1 MIKEMKKKIN
11 KLIDKSL
18 RFHHRDIHGEL
29 NSMKIRAQVKSKWYY
44 VFWGIA
50 TISVVAGQIYVGSG
64 YHRMA
69 SKINLIL
76 DAVNG
81 RIDVPKD
88 RY

>member
-1 MIKEMKKKIN
+1 MGNNMSKKK
-11 KLIDKSL
+11 
-18 RFHHRDIHGEL
+18 RH
-29 NSMKIRAQVKSKWYY
+29 QVKSRWYY

-76 DAVNG
+76 DATNDK
-81 RIDVPKD
+81 IDESKD
-88 RY
+88 LY

>member
-1 MIKEMKKKIN
+1 MSKKK
-11 KLIDKSL
+11 K
-18 RFHHRDIHGEL
+18 H
-29 NSMKIRAQVKSKWYY
+29 QVKSRWYY

-76 DAVNG
+76 DAVND
-81 RIDVPKD
+81 RIDEPKD
-88 RY
+88 LY

>member
-1 MIKEMKKKIN
+1 MSKKK
-11 KLIDKSL
+11 K
-18 RFHHRDIHGEL
+18 H
-29 NSMKIRAQVKSKWYY
+29 QVKSRWYY

-76 DAVNG
+76 DAANA
-81 RIDVPKD
+81 RIDAPKD
-88 RY
+88 LY

>member
-1 MIKEMKKKIN
+1 MKNDMNKKK
-11 KLIDKSL
+11 
-18 RFHHRDIHGEL
+18 RH
-29 NSMKIRAQVKSKWYY
+29 QVKSRWYY

-76 DAVNG
+76 DAANA
-81 RIDVPKD
+81 RIDAPKD
-88 RY
+88 LY

>member
-1 MIKEMKKKIN
+1 MSKKK
-11 KLIDKSL
+11 
-18 RFHHRDIHGEL
+18 RH
-29 NSMKIRAQVKSKWYY
+29 QVKSRWYY

-76 DAVNG
+76 DAANA
-81 RIDVPKD
+81 RIDAPKD
-88 RY
+88 LY

>member
-1 MIKEMKKKIN
+1 MKNDMSKKK
-11 KLIDKSL
+11 
-18 RFHHRDIHGEL
+18 RH
-29 NSMKIRAQVKSKWYY
+29 QVKSRWYY

-76 DAVNG
+76 DAANA
-81 RIDVPKD
+81 RIDAPKD
-88 RY
+88 LY

>member
-1 MIKEMKKKIN
+1 MSKKK
-11 KLIDKSL
+11 
-18 RFHHRDIHGEL
+18 RH
-29 NSMKIRAQVKSKWYY
+29 QVKSRWYY

-76 DAVNG
+76 DAVNDK
-81 RIDVPKD
+81 IDAPKD
-88 RY
+88 LY

>member
-1 MIKEMKKKIN
+1 MKNDMGKKK
-11 KLIDKSL
+11 
-18 RFHHRDIHGEL
+18 RH
-29 NSMKIRAQVKSKWYY
+29 QVKSRWYY

-76 DAVNG
+76 DATND
-81 RIDVPKD
+81 RMDVSKD
-88 RY
+88 LY

>member
-1 MIKEMKKKIN
+1 MSKKK
-11 KLIDKSL
+11 K
-18 RFHHRDIHGEL
+18 H
-29 NSMKIRAQVKSKWYY
+29 QVKSRWYY

-76 DAVNG
+76 DAVNDK
-81 RIDVPKD
+81 IDAPKD
-88 RY
+88 LY